1 MELDNNSDDEFNP
14 GGGEGGDQPDQE
26 LDQSHLGEVE
36 GGVHNV
42 VSESGILL
50 NLFGT

>member
-14 GGGEGGDQPDQE
+14 RGGGGDQPDQE